1 MFAQNYITTSRRA
14 RYERHGRSL
23 FQITR
28 CAQNRLP
35 REQPAPAPD
44 SERTAIALRSPYCL
58 ANVPRTPQRSSRP
71 HTSAHTRPIRAPAPR
86 KKRHSRAS
94 PVPSP
99 APSNPADVP
108 SLPHVCAISPH
119 QSAPNPAI
127 SPALWKYKYIRAIL
141 ARARDRPRGPEN
153 RPSHGEDPGI
163 RIGVPCGRPVA
174 APPPVLIC
182 HAVPRLCPKIPALAV
197 QIRAGPPAAPAT
209 RRTECRRN
217 EQISPSR
224 EACPR
229 GNGKREQRCRGV
241 PGNLNQVPYLRKPSF
256 LRTICGRIA
265 AK

>member
-1 MFAQNYITTSRRA
+1 MFAKNYITTGRCA
-14 RYERHGRSL
+14 WYERHGRSL

-127 SPALWKYKYIRAIL
+127 SPPLLKYTYIRATFTHG
-141 ARARDRPRGPEN
+141 RGGFQTRPRDRPRGPGK
-153 RPSHGEDPGI
+153 PY
-163 RIGVPCGRPVA
+163 
-174 APPPVLIC
+174 
-182 HAVPRLCPKIPALAV
+182 PRT
-197 QIRAGPPAAPAT
+197 G
-209 RRTECRRN
+209 
-217 EQISPSR
+217 
-224 EACPR
+224 
-229 GNGKREQRCRGV
+229 
-241 PGNLNQVPYLRKPSF
+241 
-256 LRTICGRIA
+256 
-265 AK
+265 